1 MSNDRQ
7 LDQRV
12 CVIGAGP
19 GGLSMARFLQ
29 LRGCSVTVLEKN
41 NRAGGMCRSVEHD
54 GRWFDVGA
62 NYVTKDYRE
71 VRAIAKDFGLKL
83 TSDKAFQ
90 NQMSMNV
97 STGEMADA
105 QKVINSGHSM
115 FSMLVASLRYF
126 WWQFKYRKVV
136 AAPGYEGVADGEDL
150 MTYFGDWLDTHKM
163 TPLKKLFMVPITAMG
178 FGTLDVVPTPHALR
192 YVDAS
197 RFWSMM
203 KTGMKI
209 PQRWPKR
216 FVNGFGHMW
225 QEVADQLDVEYETET
240 VTVDRG
246 GDRVR
251 VVTVKDGEQQARE
264 FDRLVLGIPPS
275 AALEFLDASPAEK
288 ELYGDGTILFNHYVV
303 ATATV
308 EKFPWWVVNTL
319 QPGRDDSGAYP
330 PPVGHPYIFGKQWKQ
345 SDLTLYY
352 APIEGDLTEDQI
364 RARMEADSRLSTKD
378 APDARFGEWK
388 NYADWPR
395 YFPRVSLDD
404 MSSFRGGAGWYDQ
417 VEALQGQNN
426 TYLCHGIMSFELVE
440 LVMRYARHVVDE
452 RFE

>member
-1 MSNDRQ
+1 MQSAIHVPNFGEYADPRFTAGLARDAEAAGWDGFFVWDHINAAYQPGTPMSDPWV
-7 LDQRV
+7 LLTALALATERV
-12 CVIGAGP
+12 RIGT
-19 GGLSMARFLQ
+19 M
-29 LRGCSVTVLEKN
+29 V
-41 NRAGGMCRSVEHD
+41 
-54 GRWFDVGA
+54 
-62 NYVTKDYRE
+62 
-71 VRAIAKDFGLKL
+71 
-83 TSDKAFQ
+83 
-90 NQMSMNV
+90 
-97 STGEMADA
+97 
-105 QKVINSGHSM
+105 
-115 FSMLVASLRYF
+115 
-126 WWQFKYRKVV
+126 
-136 AAPGYEGVADGEDL
+136 
-150 MTYFGDWLDTHKM
+150 
-163 TPLKKLFMVPITAMG
+163 TPLPRRRPWKLA
-178 FGTLDVVPTPHALR
+178 R
-192 YVDAS
+192 
-197 RFWSMM
+197 
-203 KTGMKI
+203 
-209 PQRWPKR
+209 
-216 FVNGFGHMW
+216 
-225 QEVADQLDVEYETET
+225 ET

-426 TYLCHGIMSFELVE
+426 TYLCTASCRSSWSNWSCDTPVTWSTSVSSRTRMSV
-440 LVMRYARHVVDE
+440 ASAPQ
-452 RFE
+452 